1 MKTSKI
7 INLLHEMVNL
17 VLSGEIIGDV
27 GSEVRKRMPDCQHV
41 EMFRDA
47 LHPMI
52 LCKQR
57 IYNALKNNDAET
69 IEEYRSKA
77 SGFCYQSSISLGN
90 AQKRYADCKK
100 TDDAEITLPGIY
112 NEIYYHKI
120 LMEGYGRIVKD
131 LDKVLL
137 K

>member
-7 INLLHEMVNL
+7 INLLNEMVNL
-17 VLSGEIIGDV
+17 VLSGEITGDV
-27 GSEVRKRMPDCQHV
+27 GPEVRKRMPDCQHV

-52 LCKQR
+52 HYKKK
-57 IYNALKNNDAET
+57 IDVALSNNNYGD

-77 SGFCYQSSISLGN
+77 SGLCYQSSISLGN
-90 AQKRYADCKK
+90 AQRRYVESKQDK
-100 TDDAEITLPGIY
+100 DLEITLPGIY

-120 LMEGYGRIVKD
+120 LMEGYGRMIIE
-131 LDKVLL
+131 LDKVLV

>member
-1 MKTSKI
+1 
-7 INLLHEMVNL
+7 MVNL
-17 VLSGEIIGDV
+17 VLSGEITGDV
-27 GSEVRKRMPDCQHV
+27 GPEVRKRMPDCQHV

-52 LCKQR
+52 HYKKK
-57 IYNALKNNDAET
+57 IDVALSNNNYGD

-77 SGFCYQSSISLGN
+77 SGLCYQSSISLGN
-90 AQKRYADCKK
+90 AQRRYVESKQDK
-100 TDDAEITLPGIY
+100 DLEITLPGIY

-120 LMEGYGRIVKD
+120 LMEGYGRMIIE
-131 LDKVLL
+131 LDKVLV

>member
-7 INLLHEMVNL
+7 INLLNEMVNL
-17 VLSGEIIGDV
+17 VLSGEITGDV
-27 GSEVRKRMPDCQHV
+27 GPEVRKRMPDCQHV

-52 LCKQR
+52 HYKKK
-57 IYNALKNNDAET
+57 IDVALSNNNYGD

-77 SGFCYQSSISLGN
+77 SGLCYQSSISLGN
-90 AQKRYADCKK
+90 AQRRYAESKQDK
-100 TDDAEITLPGIY
+100 DLEITLPGIY

-120 LMEGYGRIVKD
+120 LMEGYGRMIIE
-131 LDKVLL
+131 LDKVII